1 MKSQERRQGN
11 RPAVR
16 SLVRLVRA
24 PAALSVPGDV
34 LCGAAAAGRGAGGRT
49 LGMAASAVCLYWAG
63 MALND
68 YADACLDALERPERP
83 IPAGEVRRG
92 TALTVATGLTTGA
105 LALAAVAGRRRGLAA
120 AVPLAA
126 TVWAYDL
133 FLKDTPAGPA
143 TMAAARGLDVLMGG
157 GLRAAAPAAAV
168 ALHTYGVTSLSRY
181 EVTGGGD
188 RAVRAAL
195 ACAAGAALGA
205 GSLAARTRSRAAQA
219 LTATTGVRYLA
230 GYGAALVAA
239 ARRPSAGRVR
249 EAVNTGILSLLPLQA
264 ALTAAAGAPAPAAAV
279 AAARPVA
286 RRLLKVVSAT

>member
-1 MKSQERRQGN
+1 M
-11 RPAVR
+11 R

-92 TALTVATGLTTGA
+92 TALTVATGLTAGA

-120 AVPLAA
+120 AIPLAA

-168 ALHTYGVTSLSRY
+168 ALHTYGVTSLSRH

-188 RAVRAAL
+188 RTVRAAL

-219 LTATTGVRYLA
+219 LTAATGVRYLA
-230 GYGAALVAA
+230 GYGGALAAA

-249 EAVNTGILSLLPLQA
+249 EAVTAGILSLLPLQA

-286 RRLLKVVSAT
+286 QRLFKVVSAT